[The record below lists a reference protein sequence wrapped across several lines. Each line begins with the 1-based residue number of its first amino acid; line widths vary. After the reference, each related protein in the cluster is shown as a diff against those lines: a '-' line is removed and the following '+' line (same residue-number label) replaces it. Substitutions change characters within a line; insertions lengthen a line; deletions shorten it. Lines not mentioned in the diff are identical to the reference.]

1 MARPGFDPA
10 RRRFLTGKPSV
21 NPPPW
26 ADPQAFHELCTHCGA
41 CSAACPSGIVVT
53 TGAGYPSIDFARGE
67 CTFCGACAEACP
79 EPIFASRTEPPWTIV
94 AAIGEPCL
102 ALHGIVC
109 QSCRDACPTG
119 AIRFELAYRSAPRPR
134 VDTTACT
141 GCGAC
146 VAGCPA
152 SAITVAPPGEG
163 AAHG

>member
-1 MARPGFDPA
+1 MRESGFDPG
-10 RRRFLTGKPSV
+10 RRRFLTGRPAG

-26 ADPQAFHELCTHCGA
+26 AEPARFHNLCTRCGA
-41 CSAACPSGIVVT
+41 CAAACPEVILVT
-53 TGAGYPSIDFARGE
+53 ADAGYPSVDFGRGE

-152 SAITVAPPGEG
+152 SAITVAPPAAGSG
-163 AAHG
+163 A